1 MKICVLA
8 SGSKCN
14 CTYLETSNHKIL
26 IDMGT
31 SLKSTIE
38 KLGQIGQ
45 KLDEIDSI
53 FITHSHGD
61 HVNGIEQYNKR
72 YKGKIYLTEIMYK
85 ELGIEL
91 KNHEFINEDFKLDEI
106 DIEIIKLSH
115 DTEDTNGYI
124 FTENKKSLVYITDT
138 GYINKKNLNKIIN
151 KNVYIMESNHDV
163 EMLMTGKYQ
172 YHTKIRIVGDKGH
185 LSNQD
190 SARYLS
196 KIVGEKTKYILLA
209 HLSNENNTKEKALT
223 TLNDSLS
230 GANKNVNRIIVTSQ
244 DEISEMVEI

>member
-31 SLKSTIE
+31 SLKSTI
-38 KLGQIGQ
+38 Q
-45 KLDEIDSI
+45 KLEQIEKNIDDIDSI

-61 HVNGIEQYNKR
+61 HINGIDQYNKK
-72 YKGKIYLTEIMYK
+72 YKGKIYLTEIMYN
-85 ELGIEL
+85 EIGVDL
-91 KNHEFINEDFKLDEI
+91 KNYEFIDSDFKIDEI
-106 DIEIIKLSH
+106 DVGVIKLSH
-115 DTEDTNGYI
+115 DTDDTNGYI
-124 FTENKKSLVYITDT
+124 FTENNKSLVYITDT
-138 GYINKKNLNKIIN
+138 GYINKKIMNKISN

-185 LSNQD
+185 LSNED

-196 KIVGEKTKYILLA
+196 EIIGEKTKYILLA
-209 HLSNENNTKEKALT
+209 HLSNENNTKEKALEA
-223 TLNDSLS
+223 LNSKLS
-230 GANKNVNRIIVTSQ
+230 EVNKKVNRTIVTSQ
-244 DEISEMVEI
+244 DEISEVVEV